1 MAIQY
6 QAYLKIPGG
15 AWTLID
21 NTYETELA
29 IPSAVQDLLDY
40 FSIYEWR
47 IDTYD
52 DVVKL
57 TTTGDTWT
65 FISQRLP
72 FFTTSTSRLG
82 SIRRSDYDPDKVWQP
97 GVGWVDIDDFE
108 YTGGGR
114 YKGRVVVV
122 GHKTIYFGDI

>member
-15 AWTLID
+15 AWTLKD

-40 FSIYEWR
+40 YSIYEWR
-47 IDTYD
+47 VDTYD

-65 FISQRLP
+65 FISQQNSD
-72 FFTTSTSRLG
+72 FTNQS
-82 SIRRSDYDPDKVWQP
+82 RRSDYDENLVWQP
-97 GVGWVDIDDFE
+97 GVGWVDIDAFE

-114 YKGRVVVV
+114 YKGRLVVV
-122 GHKTIYFGDI
+122 GEEGEIYFGDV

>member
-1 MAIQY
+1 MDIQY
-6 QAYLKIPGG
+6 QVYYRLSGDS
-15 AWTLID
+15 WTHID

-40 FSIYEWR
+40 YSIYEWR
-47 IDTYD
+47 VDTYD

-65 FISQRLP
+65 FISQQKPP
-72 FFTTSTSRLG
+72 FTEFT
-82 SIRRSDYDPDKVWQP
+82 RRSDYDPDLVWQP
-97 GVGWVDIDDFE
+97 TVGWVDIDDFE

-114 YKGRVVVV
+114 LKNRVVVV
-122 GHKTIYFGDI
+122 GHKVIYFGDAWWRL

>member
-6 QAYLKIPGG
+6 KIYFRLSGDS
-15 AWTLID
+15 WTHVD
-21 NTYETELA
+21 DTYETELA
-29 IPSAVQDLLDY
+29 VPSAIQDLLAY

-47 IDTYD
+47 VDTYD
-52 DVVKL
+52 DVTEL

-65 FISQRLP
+65 FITYKVP
-72 FFTTSTSRLG
+72 FSYTIFT
-82 SIRRSDYDPDKVWQP
+82 RRSDYDPDKVWQP

-114 YKGRVVVV
+114 LKNRVVVV
-122 GHKTIYFGDI
+122 GHKTIYFGDA

>member
-6 QAYLKIPGG
+6 QIYFRLSGDS
-15 AWTLID
+15 WTFID

-29 IPSAVQDLLDY
+29 IPSVIQDLLVY

-47 IDTYD
+47 VDTYD
-52 DVVKL
+52 DVTEL

-65 FISQRLP
+65 FITLQAP
-72 FFTTSTSRLG
+72 FSYTTFN
-82 SIRRSDYDPDKVWQP
+82 RRSDYDPDLVWQP
-97 GVGWVDIDDFE
+97 TVGWVDIDDFE

-114 YKGRVVVV
+114 LKNRIVVL
-122 GHKTIYFGDI
+122 GHKTIYFGDL